1 MNCSLTVCVASGV
14 RRVRV
19 VACLALVA
27 ACQPA
32 VNGTDAAGNAAAP
45 AAGEA
50 AAYVVPPHYAGTPG
64 PTQPVAFSHA
74 VHAGTLAQ
82 PCVLCHVGADGAGA
96 ADPRTANGAHMSL
109 PELSVCMDCHSSI
122 ATDKESVKK
131 LAGLHASGQPVSWV
145 RAYRVLPGVSWSH
158 KPHIDAGLACE
169 GCHGDVTAL
178 EVMNVRTAVTA
189 MASCIGCHRS
199 GQASPECVTCH
210 AWPRPEDI

>member
-1 MNCSLTVCVASGV
+1 MKSSLKVCAKSGF
-14 RRVRV
+14 RHLAAA
-19 VACLALVA
+19 ACLAVLA

-32 VNGTDAAGNAAAP
+32 DHEMNVAD
-45 AAGEA
+45 EA
-50 AAYVVPPHYAGTPG
+50 ATPATGNVAAFVVPPNYAGTPG
-64 PTQPVAFSHA
+64 PTQVVPFSHA

-96 ADPRTANGAHMSL
+96 TDPRTANGAHMSL

-122 ATDKESVKK
+122 ASDRESVGR
-131 LAGLHASGQPVSWV
+131 LADLHASGQPVSWE

-169 GCHGDVTAL
+169 GCHGDVTAI
-178 EVMNVRTAVTA
+178 EVMNVSTAVTA